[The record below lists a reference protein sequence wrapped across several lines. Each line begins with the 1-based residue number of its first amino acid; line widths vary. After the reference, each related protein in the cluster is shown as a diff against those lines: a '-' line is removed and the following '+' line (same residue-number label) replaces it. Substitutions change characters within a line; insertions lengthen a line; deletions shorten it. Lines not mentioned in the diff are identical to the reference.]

1 VTTKNQG
8 VSGRSRAIFVIRN
21 YLTYQTKPL
30 VVAVSYCRNICVIFC
45 CQGQCFWSN
54 CKIIWFLTKTIVER
68 CKKMSTKVTKFTYN
82 FIISPFLIYFLFKTT
97 TVIYR
102 NYCRSLNYTVV
113 LFLA

>member
-54 CKIIWFLTKTIVER
+54 CKI
-68 CKKMSTKVTKFTYN
+68 
-82 FIISPFLIYFLFKTT
+82 
-97 TVIYR
+97 
-102 NYCRSLNYTVV
+102 
-113 LFLA
+113 